1 MRERLAAL
9 ARRLQPWLAA
19 AVLAAL
25 PLVFLRLGWERDLDR
40 ALALARREAQLPFEQ
55 FRHNLQH
62 HGRFEMALAGHG
74 EKVVADIGTGP
85 DAEERLRGELAVLKE
100 RFPGVFEVAC
110 FRPDGSLIASLSD
123 LPQWHGELDRFG
135 RDRIALVNGDSTP
148 MWRHLP
154 AYRPFLGFFR
164 SRKIHDFNK
173 WKGTPSSF
181 HRRRGYSFLTSAL
194 PGHPWIMLWINLP
207 EDIREFGYRFWMTW
221 QPPPTPDT
229 QIAVVDLR
237 QRLEALPVRLASSP
251 EILHHALLRLGQEE
265 DGCLFDGGWIW
276 SQAVISPAKRVVM
289 TRPDA
294 PLAAWQETWR
304 RLDHSLALLFL
315 AGTAAGAFCLRRADR
330 WSLRVKILV
339 LFLYTSGVPLGLLA
353 LAARGLL
360 ADREVLLRNRR
371 LQVHEDILGEA
382 ARLPQER
389 LSLFEAV
396 LHRHLGPPL
405 PPGPQ
410 AVPAAIRRVQRF
422 LKVLHPELC
431 QLFDAQGRNLVNQIA
446 GFRRE
451 MAPVTQIMGMLARQ
465 RAAEINGTDPGLQ
478 DVTKEQALRATLE
491 SMGVDLE
498 PFTAMLEENVN
509 HFTFSTLANSAAHYL
524 VFRLFD
530 RAGHNPG
537 GLVILWGRKGL
548 FEDLPHH
555 LLRFASHC
563 GEIKV
568 GAALDWLVR
577 TPDFPAGSEIH
588 PLNMA
593 ARRQAAAVHRTVPWA
608 SGSLLMSGIFV
619 PENDEHVYFAA
630 SPDEGIRADLRFL
643 AWRLGATGVA
653 LVAFGLALGL
663 LLSRQFLR
671 PLGRFGE
678 GLTAIRARDFRKR
691 LPVEGGDE
699 FAQLAGTFNTVLEG
713 MADLEV
719 ARIVQETF
727 FPREPL
733 REGGWEVFGS
743 TLSAS
748 RVGGDYFDYFP
759 LPDGRWLLV
768 IGDITGHGVA
778 ASLGVAM
785 AKAVVCHPGNPDHP
799 AGIMALMNGM
809 VMGGLEQSRMMTCF
823 LAIFDP
829 RDGRLVAANAGHN
842 FPYLVGPGGATEM
855 AIRHPMLGFKTR
867 KPFEEV
873 AWTLGPDDW
882 ICLYTDGVIE
892 ALGPDGASIGY
903 DEFRAGLPRWRR
915 SDATVTHDAIRA
927 WHAAR
932 RAVPLLDDDATL
944 VILQRSRPPDR

>member
-1 MRERLAAL
+1 MKERLAAL

-25 PLVFLRLGWERDLDR
+25 PLVFLRLGWERDLDH

-55 FRHNLQH
+55 FRHNLQQN
-62 HGRFEMALAGHG
+62 GRLEMAISGYG
-74 EKVVADIGTGP
+74 EAVVANLGKGP
-85 DAEERLRGELAVLKE
+85 DAEERLRGELATLKG
-100 RFPGVFEVAC
+100 RFPGTFEIAC

-123 LPQWHGELDRFG
+123 LHHWHEALDGFG
-135 RDRIALVNGDSTP
+135 RDRIALVNGDPTP

-154 AYRPFLGFFR
+154 AYRPFLGCFR
-164 SRKIHDFNK
+164 ARKIRDFVS
-173 WKGTPSSF
+173 WRGALSSF
-181 HRRRGYSFLTSAL
+181 HRRRGYSFLTTAH
-194 PGHPWIMLWINLP
+194 PGRPWFLLWVNLP

-221 QPPPTPDT
+221 QPPLTPDT
-229 QIAVVDLR
+229 QIAIVDLR
-237 QRLEALPVRLASSP
+237 QPLENLSARLASSP
-251 EILHHALLRLGQEE
+251 AVLHHALLRLGQEE

-289 TRPDA
+289 ARPDA
-294 PLAAWQETWR
+294 PLAAWQEAWR
-304 RLDHSLALLFL
+304 RLDRGLALLFL
-315 AGTAAGAFCLRRADR
+315 AGTAAGAFCLGRADR

-360 ADREVLLRNRR
+360 ADREVLLQNRR
-371 LQVHEDILGEA
+371 FQVQEDILGEA
-382 ARLPQER
+382 ARLPLER

-396 LHRHLGPPL
+396 LRHHLGPPL
-405 PPGPQ
+405 PRGAR
-410 AVPAAIRRVQRF
+410 AVPEAIARVQRF

-431 QLFDAQGRNLVNQIA
+431 QLFDAQGRNLVNQVA

-451 MAPVTQIMGMLARQ
+451 LAPVTQIMGMLARQ

-478 DVTKEQALRATLE
+478 DATKEQALRATLE
-491 SMGVDLE
+491 SMGIDLE

-524 VFRLFD
+524 VFRLLD
-530 RAGHNPG
+530 LAGRNPAS
-537 GLVILWGRKGL
+537 LVILWGRDEL
-548 FEDLPHH
+548 FEDLPRH

-568 GAALDWLVR
+568 GAALEWFVR
-577 TPDFPAGSEIH
+577 TPDFPAGKEIQ
-588 PLNMA
+588 PLNLA
-593 ARRQAAAVHRTVPWA
+593 ARRQAAAVHRTLPWA
-608 SGSLLMSGIFV
+608 SGSLLMSGIFA

-630 SPDEGIRADLRFL
+630 STDQAIQADLRFL
-643 AWRLGATGVA
+643 AWRLGATGIG

-699 FAQLAGTFNTVLEG
+699 FARLAETYNTVLEG

-733 REGGWEVFGS
+733 RAAGWEVFGS

-799 AGIMALMNGM
+799 SGIMTLMNGM

-829 RDGRLVAANAGHN
+829 RDGRFVATNAGHN
-842 FPYLVGPGGATEM
+842 FPYLVGPGAAGEM

-882 ICLYTDGVIE
+882 ICLYTDGLIE
-892 ALGPDGASIGY
+892 ALGLDGASIGY
-903 DEFRAGLPRWRR
+903 EEFRAGLPGWRR
-915 SDATVTHDAIRA
+915 PDATATHDAIRS

-932 RAVPLLDDDATL
+932 RAVPALDDDATL
-944 VILQRSRPPDR
+944 VILQRSHPPDR